1 MKYLLNIGNTHT
13 TLAQYDPQKGISLLQ
28 TFYTENFSEHDL
40 PDGKIAAISVVPAL
54 CRKLA
59 GKGISFLDSFNSCGK
74 VDFTQVDCSTLGADR
89 VANAEALAAFYPL
102 PGIVLDCGTAITME
116 LVDENNVFC
125 GGAIAPGRSLMRRSL
140 FSGTAQ
146 LPDIPL
152 SRNVPVDIGA
162 GTRNTIA
169 FGIDCGCI
177 GMVKEY
183 IRIAREKH
191 NIKTIV
197 LTGGDAKFFHPA
209 LPEAV
214 LAPLDFTYHG
224 IRIGVGW

>member
-28 TFYTENFSEHDL
+28 TFYTENFSENDL
-40 PDGKIAAISVVPAL
+40 PDGNIAAISVVPEL

-59 GKGISFLDSFNSCGK
+59 GRGLFFLDSFNSCGK
-74 VDFTQVDCSTLGADR
+74 VDFTRVDCSTLGADR

-116 LVDENNVFC
+116 LVDENGVFL

-140 FSGTAQ
+140 FAGTAQ

-152 SRNVPVDIGA
+152 SRNVPTDIGA
-162 GTRNTIA
+162 GTRNTIS
-169 FGIDCGCI
+169 FGIDCGSI

-191 NIKTIV
+191 NVKSIV

>member
-1 MKYLLNIGNTHT
+1 MKHLLNIGNTHT
-13 TLAQYDPQKGISLLQ
+13 TLAQYDPIRGISLLQ
-28 TFYTENFSEHDL
+28 TFYTENFSENDL
-40 PDGKIAAISVVPAL
+40 PAGDIAAISVVPEL

-59 GKGISFLDSFNSCGK
+59 GKGIFFLDSFNSCGK
-74 VDFTQVDCSTLGADR
+74 VDFSRVDCSTLGADR

-116 LVDENNVFC
+116 LVDKDGIFR

-152 SRNVPVDIGA
+152 SRNIPADIGA

-169 FGIDCGCI
+169 FGVDCGCI

-183 IRIAREKH
+183 IRVAREKH
-191 NIKTIV
+191 NIRTIV

>member
-13 TLAQYDPQKGISLLQ
+13 TLAQYDTHKGISLLQ
-28 TFYTENFSEHDL
+28 TFYTENFSKNDL
-40 PDGKIAAISVVPAL
+40 PEGEVAAISVVP
-54 CRKLA
+54 KLRRELQ
-59 GKGISFLDSFNSCGK
+59 GMNVFFLDSFNSCGK
-74 VDFTQVDCSTLGADR
+74 VDFSQVDCTTLGADR

-116 LVDENNVFC
+116 LVDEENVFR

-140 FSGTAQ
+140 FAGTAQ

-152 SRNVPVDIGA
+152 SRNVPSDIGA

-169 FGIDCGCI
+169 FGVDCGCI
-177 GMVKEY
+177 GMVREY

-191 NIKTIV
+191 NIVSIV

-224 IRIGVGW
+224 IRIGAGW

>member
-13 TLAQYDPQKGISLLQ
+13 TLAQYDPLRGISLLQ
-28 TFYTENFSEHDL
+28 TFYTENFSQSDL
-40 PDGKIAAISVVPAL
+40 PAGEISAITVVPKF
-54 CRKLA
+54 RKELT
-59 GKGISFLDSFNSCGK
+59 GKNIFFLDASNSCGK
-74 VDFTQVDCSTLGADR
+74 VDFTCVDCSTLGADR

-116 LVDENNVFC
+116 LVDAEGIFR

-140 FSGTAQ
+140 FAGTAQ

-152 SRNVPVDIGA
+152 SRNIPSDIGA
-162 GTRNTIA
+162 GTRNTIS

-191 NIKTIV
+191 HIRSIV
-197 LTGGDAKFFHPA
+197 LTGGDAKFFYPA

-214 LAPLDFTYHG
+214 LAPLDFTYHR
-224 IRIGVGW
+224 IRIGAGW

>member
-13 TLAQYDPQKGISLLQ
+13 TLAQYDPVHGISLMQ
-28 TFYTENFSEHDL
+28 TFYTENFSENDL
-40 PDGKIAAISVVPAL
+40 PAGEIAAISVVPGL
-54 CRKLA
+54 RRELEKR
-59 GKGISFLDSFNSCGK
+59 GIFFLDSFNSCGK
-74 VDFTQVDCSTLGADR
+74 VDFTRVDCSTLGADR

-116 LVDENNVFC
+116 LVDEEFVFR

-152 SRNVPVDIGA
+152 SRNVPADIGA

-169 FGIDCGCI
+169 FGVDCGCI
-177 GMVKEY
+177 GMVREY

-191 NIKTIV
+191 NVKSII
-197 LTGGDAKFFHPA
+197 LTGGDGKFFHPA
-209 LPEAV
+209 LPEAT

-224 IRIGVGW
+224 IRIGAGW

>member
-13 TLAQYDPQKGISLLQ
+13 TLAQYDPLKGISLLQ
-28 TFYTENFSEHDL
+28 TFYTENFSENDL
-40 PDGKIAAISVVPAL
+40 PEGDIAAISVVPDL

-59 GKGISFLDSFNSCGK
+59 GKGIFFLDSFNSCGK
-74 VDFTQVDCSTLGADR
+74 VDFTRVDCSTLGADR

-116 LVDENNVFC
+116 LVDENGVFL

-140 FSGTAQ
+140 FAGTAQ

-152 SRNVPVDIGA
+152 SRNVPTDIGA
-162 GTRNTIA
+162 GTRNTIS
-169 FGIDCGCI
+169 FGVDCGCI

-183 IRIAREKH
+183 IRVAREKH

-209 LPEAV
+209 LSEAV